1 MRTSNAKSVT
11 LLSKSIEHYD
21 LWVEEVEKQDIPE
34 NLKTDFNKIGHLLI
48 THIYRKSMRKI
59 IPEKLESWVRSRYS
73 ANVDER
79 VIQKDFIIANQVGK
93 FITSHGEEFDISLSE
108 IKKVIELDNIL
119 EKEENKRREKM
130 MALKSE
136 IEALREEKRK
146 ARPRSPR
153 RSKAKKTTVKVQEV
167 STEKSTS
174 KSKVDVVT
182 QDMVYKEWMKHVEEK
197 STSKSYWYIHE
208 YIARFILKW
217 AREHGDGT
225 ITTEVVESFLTDYGK
240 GKADKTMN
248 HYNRVSRYFLEFCE
262 EMYKN
267 AGV

>member
-1 MRTSNAKSVT
+1 M
-11 LLSKSIEHYD
+11 LSKSLEHYD
-21 LWVEEVEKQDIPE
+21 LWIEEVEKQDIPE
-34 NLKTDFNKIGHLLI
+34 NLKSDFNKIGHLLI
-48 THIYRKSMRKI
+48 IHIYQKSMRKI
-59 IPEKLESWVRSRYS
+59 IPEKLENWVRSRYS

-93 FITSHGEEFDISLSE
+93 FITSRGENFDISLSE

-119 EKEENKRREKM
+119 EEEENKRREKM
-130 MALKSE
+130 MTLKSE

-153 RSKAKKTTVKVQEV
+153 HSKVKKVQVNIEDVNSEKTTPKTKVE
-167 STEKSTS
+167 
-174 KSKVDVVT
+174 VVT
-182 QDMVYKEWMKHVEEK
+182 QDMIYAEWMKHVEEK

-225 ITTEVVESFLTDYGK
+225 ITTEIVESFLADYGK

-267 AGV
+267 AGS